1 MAVRF
6 CLPLP
11 WYTLVMIDII
21 AEIAGWIATILRAS
35 GMLAKKPMAVKLL
48 VSGGNALWLANG
60 AMKGNAPLIA
70 SNALCLIIMGV
81 ELVKNRK
88 K

>member
-1 MAVRF
+1 M
-6 CLPLP
+6 L
-11 WYTLVMIDII
+11 DII
-21 AEIAGWIATILRAS
+21 AEIAGWVATFLRAS

-60 AMKGNAPLIA
+60 VMKGNAPLIA
-70 SNALCLIIMGV
+70 SNAICLVIMAF
-81 ELVKNRK
+81 ELIKSRK